1 MDKAKKRNMYGKDTT
16 MRWLSKRKNIR
27 EDRVEQ
33 RFQLI
38 VDLIKDL
45 DKREFTKLKEGI
57 DLAWQAYDK
66 ISKAKTNIEKEIDDI
81 DSTEIFLEEASG
93 RNQ

>member
-1 MDKAKKRNMYGKDTT
+1 MYGKEAT

-27 EDRVEQ
+27 EDKVEQ

-93 RNQ
+93 RN

>member
-1 MDKAKKRNMYGKDTT
+1 MKGWFSKKTN
-16 MRWLSKRKNIR
+16 LR
-27 EDRVEQ
+27 EDKVEK

-45 DKREFTKLKEGI
+45 DRREFTKLKEGI

-66 ISKAKTNIEKEIDDI
+66 ISKAKTSVEKELGDI
-81 DSTEIFLEEASG
+81 DSTEIFLEETSG
-93 RNQ
+93 RD

>member
-1 MDKAKKRNMYGKDTT
+1 MSWFSKKTN
-16 MRWLSKRKNIR
+16 LR
-27 EDRVEQ
+27 EDRVEK

-66 ISKAKTNIEKEIDDI
+66 ISKAKTTVEKELSDI
-81 DSTEIFLEEASG
+81 ENAELFLDEADE
-93 RNQ
+93 RN